1 MRNAMNVVNIEN
13 ARLIFRNF
21 KGAASK
27 FNREGDRN
35 FSIVLDQEIAQTLAT
50 DGWNVREKPAT
61 EDYPEAMYTL
71 QVKVD
76 FDSMYPPKVVMI
88 NSRGQQKILNKDNV
102 AQLDYAD
109 VMTADL
115 TIRPYCW
122 EVGDKKG
129 VKAYLKAL
137 YITIQEDLF
146 AEKYAA
152 LEGPDEEKPFN

>member
-1 MRNAMNVVNIEN
+1 MSKNNMHVVNIEN

-21 KGAASK
+21 TGKGNK

-35 FSIVLDQEIAQTLAT
+35 FSIVLEPDVAAALSA

-76 FDSMYPPKVVMI
+76 FDGMYPPKVVMI
-88 NSRGQQKILNKDNV
+88 NSRGVQRVLNKDNV

-109 VMTADL
+109 VMGADI

-122 EVGDKKG
+122 EVNGKSG

-137 YITIQEDLF
+137 YVTIQEDLF

-152 LEGPDEEKPFN
+152 LEGPDETPFN